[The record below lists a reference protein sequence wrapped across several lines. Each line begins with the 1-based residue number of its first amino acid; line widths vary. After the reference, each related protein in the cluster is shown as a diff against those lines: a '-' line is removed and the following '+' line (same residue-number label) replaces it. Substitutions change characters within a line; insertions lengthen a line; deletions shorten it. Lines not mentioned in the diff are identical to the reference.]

1 LNSNAKLIQI
11 NARKSDNKIHRSWK
25 CQLINQ
31 QDSLLIFVGE
41 FAEEVKHSDLG
52 LIKKG
57 TVSYEYYWLDRWY
70 NVFRFHEPEGDLRNF
85 YCNVNMPPI
94 FENESLDYIDL
105 DIDVL
110 VWKDFSYEILD
121 LEEFESNSLRFNY
134 SSNVIENA
142 RKSLYELIRMIN
154 QRQFPF
160 DFTNSML

>member
-1 LNSNAKLIQI
+1 
-11 NARKSDNKIHRSWK
+11 
-25 CQLINQ
+25 
-31 QDSLLIFVGE
+31 
-41 FAEEVKHSDLG
+41 
-52 LIKKG
+52 
-57 TVSYEYYWLDRWY
+57 
-70 NVFRFHEPEGDLRNF
+70 
-85 YCNVNMPPI
+85 MPPI

>member
-1 LNSNAKLIQI
+1 
-11 NARKSDNKIHRSWK
+11 
-25 CQLINQ
+25 LINQ